1 MMFSRIGLWAF
12 DLCQLKELQL
22 ALADHPRRNSLYV
35 YHPATYITRLPLN
48 TRPRTALQN
57 SLQNAAEMLKVC
69 SP

>member
-35 YHPATYITRLPLN
+35 RYSFNVHCLVPSKHP
-48 TRPRTALQN
+48 
-57 SLQNAAEMLKVC
+57 MLERHFKTLYRMWLGC
-69 SP
+69 